1 LSTYLNDHLAGAQA
15 ALEILD
21 LLRSL
26 DASDVWRR
34 IHEDVVEDRGEL
46 QHLIQA
52 MGSPP
57 GTLRRAAAWTAEKLI
72 EMKMRV
78 DDPSSDGALRRLEL
92 IEALAIGIDGKQAL

>member
-46 QHLIQA
+46 
-52 MGSPP
+52 
-57 GTLRRAAAWTAEKLI
+57 
-72 EMKMRV
+72 
-78 DDPSSDGALRRLEL
+78 
-92 IEALAIGIDGKQAL
+92 